1 MIRKSLKSAKW
12 IKTICLVAALCYT
25 SLIFSQKID
34 LNYGI
39 NGIYHKLYDMMGIQQ
54 NITMKFA
61 VAKHFHIIGSVILGT
76 ASGKD
81 ISELASVPYS
91 TLSKDEA
98 GLIKFK
104 KLPSGL
110 RIDQGYNFGI
120 GYNTN
125 SNKYYFNVDLM
136 MQKSTSH
143 MTIKF
148 EPYTTYLKN
157 GQSLIEIFNFPEV
170 KHNVSDYKAIL
181 SFGISK
187 KIREKYFIGVQGLFQ
202 QSLFGLKYDLG
213 GGLVVG
219 VKL

>member
-1 MIRKSLKSAKW
+1 MCSKNLKTSKGIR
-12 IKTICLVAALCYT
+12 TICLVAALCYT

-39 NGIYHKLYDMMGIQQ
+39 NGIYHNLYDMMGIQQ

-125 SNKYYFNVDLM
+125 SNKYYLDVGLS
-136 MQKSTSH
+136 MQKSTSI

-148 EPYTTYLKN
+148 EPYTTYLKD
-157 GQSLIEIFNFPEV
+157 GDSLIEIFNFPEV

-187 KIREKYFIGVQGLFQ
+187 KIQEKYFIGVQGLFQ

-213 GGLVVG
+213 GGLVAG